1 MVAPVSMR
9 QVAVI
14 GAADCTDEEYTAAER
29 VGGLLADHHAILFC
43 GGLGGVMEASVK
55 GRRSRRYSRGDYLR
69 NIGREPPC
77 RNCNQDW
84 DGACKEYH
92 TCPVR

>member
-43 GGLGGVMEASVK
+43 GGLGGVMEASV
-55 GRRSRRYSRGDYLR
+55 RGQTLTEVQPW
-69 NIGREPPC
+69 GLSP
-77 RNCNQDW
+77 
-84 DGACKEYH
+84 EYRAR
-92 TCPVR
+92 TTM